1 MKLTGKSIFAVGFV
15 AAFAVSAFAQPVI
28 SAKSGVVARAEGD
41 VFIGDTA
48 VENSSAVFPEVKEN
62 AILRTEA
69 GRAEILLTRG
79 VYMRVGEKASFKMF
93 TNRLIDTRLEILT
106 GSAIVEAD
114 EIVKDNNLTILA
126 GEATVAINKHGLFRF
141 DLATNS
147 IKVFEGSA
155 SVAVNGETTV
165 VGSGRLLRLENGKP
179 VVEKFNKD
187 DMDALDNWSKRRA
200 EQLARA
206 NASSAKA
213 IHDYGCNQ
221 LPDASNH
228 FPVSNWAAATVPQTS
243 PCYDPCNSFKHN
255 SWYGVIVFVPCGAN
269 VHSPYGYRYWSPWN
283 VMRAYY
289 VPPPVYNRPSTGFGG
304 GGFGGGFPSTPQ
316 TSGGYSGAM
325 SSPSVSSVSSAPAA
339 AATTGTTAASSAGTS
354 SAGHGSA
361 GGHGK

>member
-1 MKLTGKSIFAVGFV
+1 MRLTGKNVLAVGFL
-15 AAFAVSAFAQPVI
+15 AVSAVSALAQPVI
-28 SAKSGVVARAEGD
+28 SAKAGVVSRAEGD

-48 VENSSAVFPEVKEN
+48 VENGSAVFPEVKEN
-62 AILRTEA
+62 AILRTEL
-69 GRAEILLTRG
+69 GRAEVLLTRG

-141 DLATNS
+141 DMASNS
-147 IKVFEGSA
+147 IKVFDGSA
-155 SVAVNGETTV
+155 SVAVNGETTI
-165 VGSGRLLRLENGKP
+165 VGSGRLLKLENGKP

-206 NASSAKA
+206 NASSAKQ
-213 IHDYGCNQ
+213 IHDYGCAPMPTAQ
-221 LPDASNH
+221 QR
-228 FPVSNWAAATVPQTS
+228 FPASNWAATVPVTS
-243 PCYDPCNSFKHN
+243 PCYDPCNTFRHN
-255 SWYGVIVFVPCGAN
+255 SWYGVIVFVPCSAN
-269 VHSPYGYRYWSPWN
+269 VYSPYGYRYWSPWN
-283 VMRAYY
+283 VMHAYY
-289 VPPPVYNRPSTGFGG
+289 VPPPNISPSGGFGG
-304 GGFGGGFPSTPQ
+304 GGFGNSFPGVPQ

-339 AATTGTTAASSAGTS
+339 AATTGTTAASSAGSS